1 MEENSSYQ
9 MGRFCRQWPLK
20 IRICCHDS
28 EYLSDSGISF
38 RMAIWFDI
46 QGCAF
51 WSHKD
56 SEWAVILLI
65 QLSLFE
71 WQYGLTYKGTP
82 CRSNRIAILKDIG
95 VVVVI
100 GHCCH

>member
-46 QGCAF
+46 QGCAS

-65 QLSLFE
+65 QLSPFE
-71 WQYGLTYKGTP
+71 WQYTYK
-82 CRSNRIAILKDIG
+82 
-95 VVVVI
+95 V
-100 GHCCH
+100 